1 MSNELLRGQMIIVLA
16 RWLLVG
22 CGLIVALWDPKRL
35 LELQIE
41 VGVLLLVAIANF
53 YLHAQLVQRRP
64 AAPAIA
70 RAASVADLLVI
81 SLLIAVQGGAPS
93 NLYVFYFPAL
103 LAIAVAFPTTEA
115 AILGG
120 LAILLYGPLGLA
132 TRVPPEVL
140 GIRML
145 MLGGVVAIG
154 NVYWR
159 LHRDRI
165 RAATT
170 RTHEAAQDL
179 FFGQAAALLA
189 RWFLVIGGALL
200 VLTRATTTNELALNI
215 VPVVVLLFMNFFLHG
230 RYVMEKPANRPLTL
244 LAAGADLGLA
254 TAIFLTWSG
263 ASGIQNPA
271 FVLFYPLVFAFALV
285 FQPRVT
291 LVFTVATVALYCV
304 LVLPAGLSGTEDY
317 KLLVERLLILAAMG
331 GLGTIYWRMVRREVK
346 RDASQPEEGNAEL
359 AWRAAGAS

>member
-1 MSNELLRGQMIIVLA
+1 
-16 RWLLVG
+16 
-22 CGLIVALWDPKRL
+22 
-35 LELQIE
+35 
-41 VGVLLLVAIANF
+41 
-53 YLHAQLVQRRP
+53 
-64 AAPAIA
+64 
-70 RAASVADLLVI
+70 VADLLVI

-103 LAIAVAFPTTEA
+103 LAIAVAFPTMEA
-115 AILGG
+115 ALLGG
-120 LAILLYGPLGLA
+120 LSILLYAPLALVGH
-132 TRVPPEVL
+132 TPPEVL
-140 GIRML
+140 GLRLL
-145 MLGGVVAIG
+145 MLAGVVAIG

-165 RAATT
+165 RAAAT

-179 FFGQAAALLA
+179 FFGQAAALYA
-189 RWFLVIGGALL
+189 RWFLVVGGALL
-200 VLTRATTTNELALNI
+200 VLTRATTTSELALNI
-215 VPVVVLLFMNFFLHG
+215 VPVVALLFMNFFLHG
-230 RYVMEKPANRPLTL
+230 RYLVEKPANRLLTL
-244 LAAGADLGLA
+244 LAAVADLALA
-254 TAIFLTWSG
+254 TAILFTWSG
-263 ASGIQNPA
+263 PGGIDNPA

-291 LVFTVATVALYCV
+291 LAFTAATVALYAV

-346 RDASQPEEGNAEL
+346 RDASQSQAGTAEL